1 MTSDRRNSSQGFAT
15 RAIHHGYDPSE
26 HKGAVSTPVYFTSTY
41 AFESVEENE
50 TAASRGGYLYARE
63 HNPTTAILE
72 GRLAN
77 LEGAEACVAVAS
89 GMAAVGSMMLSLLSQ
104 GDEVIVHRT
113 LYSNTMAM
121 IGEGLPRFGI
131 KIVPVD
137 LTNPDALDGAL
148 TPRTRLVYFETPVN
162 PTSDVLDIVAIAGKA
177 HRAGVQAVVD
187 STFASPALQRPLEH
201 GADLVLHSMTKY
213 INGHGDA
220 LGGAILGS
228 KDTIAKIHSAGLRYI
243 TGATLSPMS
252 AGLILRGLK
261 TLPLRMER
269 HCHSALQIAR
279 FLEAH
284 PAVAWVKYPY
294 LESHPAYRTAR
305 KQMTGGSGMLS
316 FGLKSGFEGAR
327 RMMDEL
333 SLISRAVSLGD
344 VESLIMHPASL
355 THARR
360 KIRPD
365 AKLAPDV
372 QEDLIR
378 LSIGLEDAS
387 DLIDDLSRG
396 LAKA

>member
-1 MTSDRRNSSQGFAT
+1 MTSDRRNSNQSLAT
-15 RAIHHGYDPSE
+15 RAIHFGYDSAE

-41 AFESVEENE
+41 TFESVAENE
-50 TAASRGGYLYARE
+50 AAASRGGFLYARE
-63 HNPTTAILE
+63 HNPTTEILE
-72 GRLAN
+72 ARLAN
-77 LEGAEACVAVAS
+77 LEGAEACVTVAS

-104 GDEVIVHRT
+104 GDEVVVHRT

-121 IGEGLPRFGI
+121 TGEGLPRFGI
-131 KIVPVD
+131 KIIPVD
-137 LTNPDALDGAL
+137 LTNPEALDSVL

-162 PTSDVLDIVAIAGKA
+162 PTSDILDIAAIAAKA
-177 HRAGVQAVVD
+177 HRAGAQVVVD
-187 STFASPALQRPLEH
+187 GTFASPALQRPLEH

-228 KDTIAKIHSAGLRYI
+228 RDTIAKIHSAGLRYI

-269 HCHSALQIAR
+269 HCQSTLQIAR

-294 LESHPAYRTAR
+294 LESHPAYQLALR
-305 KQMTGGSGMLS
+305 QMSGGSGMLS

-327 RMMDEL
+327 QMMDGV

-355 THARR
+355 MHARR
-360 KIRPD
+360 KVRPE

-372 QEDLIR
+372 HEDLIR
-378 LSIGLEDAS
+378 LSIGLEDTS
-387 DLIDDLSRG
+387 DLIDDLSHG
-396 LAKA
+396 LSKA